1 MPISLANLTLSS
13 LVGWGFTL
21 NNLFRA
27 LSCSGV
33 TRLRVYGT
41 DRALVRE
48 ADAALG
54 VNDGVFVEVDRRKGA
69 MGVGGRGREGK
80 GLG

>member
-1 MPISLANLTLSS
+1 MPISFANLTLSS
-13 LVGWGFTL
+13 LVGWDFTL

-41 DRALVRE
+41 ERALVRE

-69 MGVGGRGREGK
+69 MGVGREGK